1 MQRRS
6 KGFPAMSAAKKTIEV
21 TINLEAG
28 NASLPD
34 LGKTLGPTGVNI
46 GEVKRT
52 YDQATAS
59 QRGDV
64 VPVVVTVLDDRS
76 FQLRLKSP
84 PTAFLIRKAVGG
96 RGSPRPGHNGAGTLS
111 KAQLRAVALRKLPDL
126 NTTDLDAAMRIV
138 AGTARSMGVTVV
150 EGEET

>member
-1 MQRRS
+1 
-6 KGFPAMSAAKKTIEV
+6 MSAAKKTIEV

-150 EGEET
+150 AGEET

>member
-1 MQRRS
+1 M
-6 KGFPAMSAAKKTIEV
+6 AAVKKAIEV

-46 GEVKRT
+46 GEVKRG

-64 VPVVVTVLDDRS
+64 APPRRS
-76 FQLRLKSP
+76 SARWRNASC
-84 PTAFLIRKAVGG
+84 PT
-96 RGSPRPGHNGAGTLS
+96 
-111 KAQLRAVALRKLPDL
+111 
-126 NTTDLDAAMRIV
+126 
-138 AGTARSMGVTVV
+138 
-150 EGEET
+150 

>member
-1 MQRRS
+1 
-6 KGFPAMSAAKKTIEV
+6 MSAAKKTIEV

-76 FQLRLKSP
+76 FQLRLKAP

-150 EGEET
+150 AGEET

>member
-1 MQRRS
+1 
-6 KGFPAMSAAKKTIEV
+6 MSAAKKTIEV